1 MSNNFL
7 LKSSNLDNRII
18 DGYASVFNVIDS
30 QNDLIERGAFE
41 NVSSEKV
48 KLLWQHDIA
57 KPIGIV
63 KTIYEDSYGLKIE
76 AEINN
81 KILCGMEAIELIKQG
96 AVDGLSIGFC
106 AKEFDYNN
114 QGIRI
119 IKKIDLMEVSIVTFP
134 ANRSASITNFKT
146 QNTILLNQSVEKLF
160 LLVQKLTNLK

>member
-30 QNDLIERGAFE
+30 QNDLIEKGAFE

-63 KTIYEDSYGLKIE
+63 KTIYEDNYGLKIE

-81 KILCGMEAIELIKQG
+81 KILCGIEAIELIKQG

-106 AKEFDYNN
+106 ATDFEYNN

-134 ANRSASITNFKT
+134 ANRSAGITNFKT
-146 QNTILLNQSVEKLF
+146 QNTILLKKSVEKLL